1 MCNLDNKPFPWKL
14 SIFPFLEL
22 IFFIFANLA
31 SDFFLSF
38 LLIIIA
44 SVFLSF
50 SIHVFFH
57 ECVHSRDNFSFAI
70 NIINTLLLGLPFDGY
85 RIHHFNHH
93 TYANGS
99 RDFSSTWKMENGKKK
114 AYTPNQYMF
123 GWLHQLSLATYETD
137 PFDKTLGDMD
147 KIKPRT
153 HVQKLAIFL
162 FLIVLLLIGT
172 KSLVLYFI
180 LVYFGWAFSALH
192 NYGQHPPIKDEPVC
206 TYANKFYNSLFFNN
220 GLHWEHHEK
229 TWLGWQQ
236 LKLDKKSPRIAYA
249 HLINPFCTARK
260 YDKRR

>member
-1 MCNLDNKPFPWKL
+1 MTHPLLDKSFPWKL

-22 IFFIFANLA
+22 VFFVFANLA
-31 SDFFLSF
+31 SSYLISFF
-38 LLIIIA
+38 LIIIA
-44 SVFLSF
+44 SLFLSF

-57 ECVHSRDNFSFAI
+57 ECVHSRDNFPFAI

-99 RDFSSTWKMENGKKK
+99 KDFSSTWMMKKGNK
-114 AYTPNQYMF
+114 TAYSPMQYMF

-137 PFDKTLGDMD
+137 PFDKTLGDVD

-153 HVQKLAIFL
+153 HVQKLAIIL
-162 FLIVLLLIGT
+162 FIIVLLLIGI

-180 LVYFGWAFSALH
+180 MVYFGWAFSALH

-206 TYANKFYNSLFFNN
+206 TYANTFYNFLFFNN
-220 GLHWEHHEK
+220 GLHWEHHNKPWVSWDQIEIDENSYRID
-229 TWLGWQQ
+229 LAHIISPF
-236 LKLDKKSPRIAYA
+236 LESKK
-249 HLINPFCTARK
+249 
-260 YDKRR
+260 